1 MIVQLPIRVAENKE
15 EAHLFGR
22 PIAKLAAMQED
33 AAAAAAAADA
43 ELPPDTAVQDPLI

>member
-33 AAAAAAAADA
+33 AAAAAAADA
-43 ELPPDTAVQDPLI
+43 ELPDPIRSDPKTV